1 MIKIAICDDEKYF
14 VDTVEKMLKIYAEK
28 NGKDFCIKKY
38 TKPLQLMES
47 LKEEFQIFFLDI
59 EMPAMDGMEL
69 VDIIRRHDE
78 KSIILYVSSHNEFL
92 GVGYKYDVQN
102 FITKPITQ
110 VQINCEMNRALRK
123 LESYEQKY
131 IAVKNE
137 KGYFK
142 LFLSDIEYIETV
154 KRKVL
159 FHLRNGNQED
169 GYFKMRDLEERLEKY
184 YFVRCHNGI
193 IVNVDCIES
202 LHDLTTT
209 LYSGAKIYITRS
221 RKQNLM
227 KKMAERGG
235 SVYGQSIIKNI
246 FSIINIFLITY
257 LLIDRK
263 NNQEYRK
270 KNWYSYV
277 LCIGSIFLVRVMEN
291 GVSIHIVYN
300 YITIVIIVMF
310 IGHFLFQRNM
320 KYCILIG
327 SIFLSISLLGQ
338 LLSSIFLY
346 PYSGNRVLAELP
358 GIYQVVMMVIAESV
372 IIAGCLTL
380 KKIIERIPPH
390 LSSINVMTIFIPLLL
405 NIIVM
410 AVCTD
415 NLYNDKKVIIG
426 NIWSV
431 ITISIV
437 PIVMFLGTV
446 CNIVILEN
454 YLNVKKI
461 ENEKKLQISEMS
473 LQYDYYM
480 KQSKDMENIRRLS
493 HDIKNHLEALKENIE
508 PEQKIEYINGIE
520 RKLNKYQSYYKSGN
534 TFIDNLLHTKRLE
547 AIEKGIEFKVFADFT
562 EFRQIRNEDLCVI
575 ISNTIDNA
583 LRECRLMKE
592 ENPMVECLV
601 QLKAKKVKGFLSI
614 LCENSLRDSQVRYLR
629 ENATLETSK
638 EDKKNHGFGVKN
650 IKSVVKDYGGEVSFS
665 VLDDMFSVSVII
677 PIEI

>member
-1 MIKIAICDDEKYF
+1 M
-14 VDTVEKMLKIYAEK
+14 YA
-28 NGKDFCIKKY
+28 
-38 TKPLQLMES
+38 
-47 LKEEFQIFFLDI
+47 
-59 EMPAMDGMEL
+59 
-69 VDIIRRHDE
+69 
-78 KSIILYVSSHNEFL
+78 
-92 GVGYKYDVQN
+92 
-102 FITKPITQ
+102 
-110 VQINCEMNRALRK
+110 
-123 LESYEQKY
+123 
-131 IAVKNE
+131 
-137 KGYFK
+137 
-142 LFLSDIEYIETV
+142 
-154 KRKVL
+154 
-159 FHLRNGNQED
+159 
-169 GYFKMRDLEERLEKY
+169 
-184 YFVRCHNGI
+184 
-193 IVNVDCIES
+193 
-202 LHDLTTT
+202 
-209 LYSGAKIYITRS
+209 
-221 RKQNLM
+221 
-227 KKMAERGG
+227 
-235 SVYGQSIIKNI
+235 QSIIKNL

-300 YITIVIIVMF
+300 YIMIVIIVMF

-327 SIFLSISLLGQ
+327 SVFLSISLLGQ

-493 HDIKNHLEALKENIE
+493 HDIKNHLEVLKENIE